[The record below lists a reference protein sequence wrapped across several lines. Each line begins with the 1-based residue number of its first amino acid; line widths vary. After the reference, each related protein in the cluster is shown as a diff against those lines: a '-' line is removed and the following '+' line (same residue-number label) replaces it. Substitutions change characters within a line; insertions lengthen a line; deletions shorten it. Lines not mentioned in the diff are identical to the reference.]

1 MAIPHPESRNN
12 CCVVGKI
19 ARGTKYYIVPSKP
32 YEAVYCATW
41 VRLVRPYS
49 DDGTAS
55 TPAANS
61 KVCSKYFTGIE
72 KRNAVAL
79 LSLPLDVSISLQED
93 NKENRGTARKK
104 NRPVIVKL
112 IQK

>member
-1 MAIPHPESRNN
+1 MTIPHQESRNN

-19 ARGTKYYIVPSKP
+19 AHGTKYYWYYIVPSKP
-32 YEAVYCATW
+32 YEAEYCATW

-49 DDGTAS
+49 DDRTAS
-55 TPAANS
+55 TPTANS

-93 NKENRGTARKK
+93 RKENRGTARKK
-104 NRPVIVKL
+104 IAQL
-112 IQK
+112 LSS